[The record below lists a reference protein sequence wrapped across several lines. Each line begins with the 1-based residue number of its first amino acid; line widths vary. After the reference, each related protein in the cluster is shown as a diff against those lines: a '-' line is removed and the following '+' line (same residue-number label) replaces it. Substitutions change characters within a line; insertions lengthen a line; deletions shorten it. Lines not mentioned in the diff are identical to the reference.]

1 MKDAG
6 SGFARP
12 YVDAL
17 FEVAGSPDAVEALLG
32 PLDAFSRALG
42 TSEELRAFLK
52 NPGVGRKEKRA
63 LVESLAQTAA
73 APELAGRLLRALL
86 DRGRV
91 LRIEAVLGAIRTR
104 LDRERGVVEAAVR
117 TAAPL
122 DADAEKGIREALEA
136 RTGTRVRLCTEI
148 DPSLL
153 SGFVVRLASEVFDAS
168 LSRRLER
175 ARKALESASG
185 AA

>member
-6 SGFARP
+6 SAFARP

-17 FEVAGSPDAVEALLG
+17 LEVAGSVDAVEALLP
-32 PLDAFSRALG
+32 PLDVVAAALA
-42 TSEELRAFLK
+42 SSDDLRAVLA
-52 NPGVGRKEKRA
+52 NPAIGRKEKRA
-63 LVESLAQTAA
+63 LVAALAETAK

-86 DRGRV
+86 DRGRLPKLAAV
-91 LRIEAVLGAIRTR
+91 LEAVR
-104 LDRERGVVEAAVR
+104 LRVDRERGIVEASVR

-122 DADAEKGIREALEA
+122 AAGAADEIRRALEA
-136 RTGTRVRLCTEI
+136 RAGRRVRLHTEL

-153 SGFVVRLASEVFDAS
+153 SGFVVRLGSEVFDAS
-168 LSRRLER
+168 LARRLSR
-175 ARKALESASG
+175 ARKALEGASG

>member
-17 FEVAGSPDAVEALLG
+17 FEVAGTADAVETLLA
-32 PLDAFSRALG
+32 PLDAFSRAIE

-63 LVESLAQTAA
+63 LVESLARSAE
-73 APELAGRLLRALL
+73 APVLADRFLRSLL

-91 LRIEAVLGAIRTR
+91 LKIAPVLAAIRDR
-104 LDRERGVVEAAVR
+104 LDRERGVIEATVR
-117 TAAPL
+117 SAAPL
-122 DADAEKGIREALEA
+122 DADAENGIREALEA
-136 RTGTRVRLCTEI
+136 RTGTRVRLRTEL

-153 SGFVVRLASEVFDAS
+153 SGFVVRLGSEVFDAS

-175 ARKALESASG
+175 ARKALESASR

>member
-17 FEVAGSPDAVEALLG
+17 FEVAGSPDAVEALLE
-32 PLDAFSRALG
+32 PLDAVSRAIAG
-42 TSEELRAFLK
+42 SEELRAFLK

-63 LVESLAQTAA
+63 VVDSLALSAA
-73 APELAGRLLRALL
+73 APELAARLLRALL

-91 LRIEAVLGAIRTR
+91 LRVEAVLGAIRTR
-104 LDRERGVVEAAVR
+104 LDRERGIVEAAVR

-122 DADAEKGIREALEA
+122 STEAEKGIREALEA
-136 RTGTRVRLCTEI
+136 RVGTRVRLRTEL

>member
-1 MKDAG
+1 MRAAG
-6 SGFARP
+6 SAFARP

-17 FEVAGSPDAVEALLG
+17 FEVAGSADAVEALL
-32 PLDAFSRALG
+32 PSLETIARAVE
-42 TSEELRAFLK
+42 TNEELRAFLA

-63 LVESLAQTAA
+63 LVEALAGSAA
-73 APELAGRLLRALL
+73 APVLASRLLRALL

-91 LRIEAVLGAIRTR
+91 LRLTAVLAAVRER
-104 LDRERGVVEAAVR
+104 LDRERSVVEATVRSAV
-117 TAAPL
+117 PL
-122 DADAEKGIREALEA
+122 GAEAEEAIRAALESRA
-136 RTGTRVRLCTEI
+136 GTRVRVRTEL

-153 SGFVVRLASEVFDAS
+153 SGFVVRLGSELFDAS

>member
-32 PLDAFSRALG
+32 PLDGFSRAIES
-42 TSEELRAFLK
+42 SEELRAFLK

-63 LVESLAQTAA
+63 VVESLARSAA
-73 APELAGRLLRALL
+73 APELADRFLRSLL
-86 DRGRV
+86 DRGRI
-91 LRIEAVLGAIRTR
+91 LRIAPVLAAIRDR
-104 LDRERGVVEAAVR
+104 LDRERGIVEATVR
-117 TAAPL
+117 TAGPL
-122 DADAEKGIREALEA
+122 DADAQKGIREALEA
-136 RTGTRVRLCTEI
+136 RTGTRVRLRI
-148 DPSLL
+148 DLDPSLL
-153 SGFVVRLASEVFDAS
+153 SGFVVRLGSEVFDAS
-168 LSRRLER
+168 LSRRLAR

>member
-1 MKDAG
+1 MKSAG
-6 SGFARP
+6 SAFARP

-17 FEVAGSPDAVEALLG
+17 FEVAGGADAVEALL
-32 PLDAFSRALG
+32 PSLEVLARALE
-42 TSEELRAFLK
+42 TSEELRAFLA

-63 LVESLAQTAA
+63 LAESLAVSAK

-86 DRGRV
+86 DRGRA
-91 LRIEAVLGAIRTR
+91 LRLGVVVAEVRDRI
-104 LDRERGVVEAAVR
+104 DRERSVVEATVRSARPLAPDAVE
-117 TAAPL
+117 A
-122 DADAEKGIREALEA
+122 IRGALEA
-136 RTGTRVRLCTEI
+136 RAGSRVRVRTET

-153 SGFVVRLASEVFDAS
+153 SGFVVRLGSELFDAS

-175 ARKALESASG
+175 ARKALEGASG